1 LKYRCHTD
9 IVAMILDAAVSGETK
24 TRIMLQANLNHIQL
38 KRYIPSL
45 LSQQLIKQR
54 TDLAAPSQVYTTT
67 EKGHSFLERYREVQ
81 LLNVTL
87 RHDKNA

>member
-24 TRIMLQANLNHIQL
+24 TRIMLQANLNHIQI

-67 EKGHSFLERYREVQ
+67 EKGRSFLERYREVQ
-81 LLNVTL
+81 LLDVTL
-87 RHDKNA
+87 RHD

>member
-1 LKYRCHTD
+1 
-9 IVAMILDAAVSGETK
+9 MILDAAVSGETK
-24 TRIMLQANLNHIQL
+24 TRIMLQANLNHIQI

-54 TDLAAPSQVYTTT
+54 TDQSAPSQVYTTT

-81 LLNVTL
+81 LLDVTL

>member
-1 LKYRCHTD
+1 
-9 IVAMILDAAVSGETK
+9 MILDAAVSGETK
-24 TRIMLQANLNHIQL
+24 TRIMLQANLNHIQI

-54 TDLAAPSQVYTTT
+54 TDLATPSQVYTTT

-81 LLNVTL
+81 LLDVTL

>member
-1 LKYRCHTD
+1 
-9 IVAMILDAAVSGETK
+9 MILDAAVSGETK
-24 TRIMLQANLNHIQL
+24 TRIMLQANLNHIQI

-81 LLNVTL
+81 LLDVAL

>member
-1 LKYRCHTD
+1 
-9 IVAMILDAAVSGETK
+9 MILDAAVSGETK
-24 TRIMLQANLNHIQL
+24 TRIMLQANLNHIQI

-54 TDLAAPSQVYTTT
+54 TDQAAPSQVYTTT

-81 LLNVTL
+81 LLDVTL